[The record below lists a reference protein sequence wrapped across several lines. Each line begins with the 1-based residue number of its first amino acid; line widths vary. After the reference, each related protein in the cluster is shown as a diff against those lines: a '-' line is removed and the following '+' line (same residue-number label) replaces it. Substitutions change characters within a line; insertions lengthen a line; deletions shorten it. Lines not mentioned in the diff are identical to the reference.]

1 MKISKTNLILY
12 SILAVLSVSTIYSF
26 VKNRQLHR
34 ELEENTKSETSISEI
49 LIRSKALSQIDSML
63 VKGQYKSAI
72 NAYKQQYG
80 DIVTEGNR
88 DIKFRIELAEQLLEL
103 SDDISNEDSTS
114 VNGQLSNHYQNSNLE
129 APTGIRKYDS
139 LNFVL
144 KKTRVQ
150 LEKMK
155 KLLQKKSYGTYLTFK
170 NTKKH
175 KVHYVGQVKRE
186 KANGYGVAILDTGS
200 RYEGEWLNNVRHG
213 EGSFYW
219 VDGEYYVGQYE
230 NDRRNGKGSYFWPNG
245 EKYVGG
251 WKNDQRDGEGIFYN
265 KDGKIVTKGIWK
277 NDKLIKEEKTNK

>member
-80 DIVTEGNR
+80 AIVTEGNR

-129 APTGIRKYDS
+129 PPTGIRKYDS

-230 NDRRNGKGSYFWPNG
+230 NDRRNGTGSYFWPNG
-245 EKYVGG
+245 ENYVGG

>member
-12 SILAVLSVSTIYSF
+12 SAIALLSVAIVYSF
-26 VKNRQLHR
+26 FKNKQLHR
-34 ELEENTKSETSISEI
+34 KLEESKKNETTISEI
-49 LIRSKALSQIDSML
+49 LTRSRALSQIDSLL
-63 VKGQYKSAI
+63 VKGEYKSAI
-72 NAYKQQYG
+72 NAYKKQYSTV
-80 DIVTEGNR
+80 VTDGNR
-88 DIKFRIELAEQLLEL
+88 DIQFRIELAEQLIEL
-103 SDDISNEDSTS
+103 SDDTNDEDSTL
-114 VNGQLSNHYQNSNLE
+114 VNQQLLDENQNSWSE
-129 APTGIRKYDS
+129 EFGGIRKYDS
-139 LNFVL
+139 LSFVL

-175 KVHYVGQVKRE
+175 KVHYVGQVRKE

-200 RYEGEWLNNVRHG
+200 RYEGEWLDNVRHG

-219 VDGEYYVGQYE
+219 VDGQYYVGQYQ
-230 NDRRNGKGSYFWPNG
+230 NDRRNGSGSYFWPNG

-251 WKNDQRDGEGIFYN
+251 WKNDQRDGEGAFYN

-277 NDKLIKEEKTNK
+277 NDKLIKEH